1 MTAPN
6 IVNLLVV
13 FCRTSVFKLTDSTLV
28 ALTNPAGSSKV
39 FKINSVILTNTNGL
53 RSSKLTVIH
62 TGITDKTIRKKFEVR
77 KNSSVDL
84 VNNRIYLQENESL
97 KFTDDTGYGSGDYGD
112 YDYGES
118 ISGIDIRI
126 TYEEIF

>member
-1 MTAPN
+1 MPAPN

-13 FCRTSVFKLTDSTLV
+13 FCKTVVLKMTDSPLV
-28 ALTNPAGSSKV
+28 AITNPAGSSTV
-39 FKINSVILTNTNGL
+39 FKINSAILTNTNGL
-53 RSSKLTVIH
+53 RSARITATH
-62 TGITDKTIRKKFEVR
+62 TGVTDKTIRKNFEVR

-84 VNNRIYLQENESL
+84 VKNRIYLQGNESL
-97 KFTDDTGYGSGDYGD
+97 KFTDNTGFGSGDYGD